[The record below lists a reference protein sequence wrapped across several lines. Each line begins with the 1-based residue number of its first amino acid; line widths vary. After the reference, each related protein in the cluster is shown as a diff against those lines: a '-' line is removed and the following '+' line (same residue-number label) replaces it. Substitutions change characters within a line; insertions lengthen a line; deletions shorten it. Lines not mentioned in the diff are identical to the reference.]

1 MGLVLVLAAVGL
13 FCVLLFR
20 FAIYALPAAIG
31 VSVGYWAVTTG
42 AGVVG
47 GILAG
52 IVAGVFVFVLGQVVF
67 TSSRSALVRGIV
79 AAIFIIP
86 AMWAGYSLVLQLSEA
101 AGTTS
106 PLWRHVF
113 AAIGGAVIGW
123 VSFTRLATPNSASQ
137 SPSDGN

>member
-1 MGLVLVLAAVGL
+1 MGLVLVLAAVGF
-13 FCVLLFR
+13 FCFLLFR

-52 IVAGVFVFVLGQVVF
+52 IVAGVLVFVLGQVVF

-79 AAIFIIP
+79 AAIFVIP
-86 AMWAGYSLVLQLSEA
+86 AIWAGYSLILQLSET
-101 AGTTS
+101 AGTAS
-106 PLWRHVF
+106 SVWRHIF
-113 AAIGGAVIGW
+113 AVVGAVVIGW
-123 VSFTRLATPNSASQ
+123 ISFTRLA
-137 SPSDGN
+137 SPPPELYPS